1 MQEVIDRAKSILIS
15 PVDTWPIIKSEAKT
29 EKQIFTDY
37 VMILAAVPIVAQF
50 IGNWIFTRYMS
61 FFQGI
66 GWMIVTYILTL
77 VGVFVT
83 AKVVDALA
91 PTFQAQ
97 KNSLNALKVV
107 AYSMTAAWVIGAVN
121 LIPSLSPLGI
131 LGLYSIYLLYLG
143 LPHLMECPA
152 DKTLVYTIAIIIV
165 SFVLYVI
172 IASIAASIVGVS
184 YMSGYRF

>member
-1 MQEVIDRAKSILIS
+1 MQEVIDRARAILIS

-29 EKQIFTDY
+29 EKQIYTEY
-37 VMILAAVPIVAQF
+37 VMILAAVPIVARF
-50 IGNWIFTRYMS
+50 IGQWIFTGYWP
-61 FFQGI
+61 FFRGI
-66 GWMIVTYILTL
+66 GWMVVTYLLTL
-77 VGVFVT
+77 AGVFIT

-97 KNSLNALKVV
+97 KNSLNSLKVV
-107 AYSMTAAWVIGAVN
+107 AYSMTAVWVIGIVN
-121 LIPSLSPLGI
+121 IIPALSPLGI

-152 DKTLVYTIAIIIV
+152 DKTLVYTIAVIIV
-165 SFVLYVI
+165 SFVVYVI
-172 IASIAASIVGVS
+172 IASVAASIVGVS